1 MPYSKIAAVLNE
13 KYQLNI
19 ALSGVYDF
27 FKRRVTKKPRQYKY
41 EALDIVLPEEPK
53 QPEAPP
59 VQKAKDSKPF
69 VEEKPK
75 QEEKKENVTVSKPS
89 VQEKPKQEE
98 KEKIDIDKI
107 IAELENHKLEY
118 HDLASG
124 YQPKYY
130 TPEVAK
136 LILERI
142 KAKNQLKKEEE
153 KK

>member
-1 MPYSKIAAVLNE
+1 M
-13 KYQLNI
+13 NI
-19 ALSGVYDF
+19 
-27 FKRRVTKKPRQYKY
+27 
-41 EALDIVLPEEPK
+41 ELPEEPK
-53 QPEAPP
+53 QPEASAQKVSKFS
-59 VQKAKDSKPF
+59 VQ
-69 VEEKPK
+69 EKPK
-75 QEEKKENVTVSKPS
+75 HEEKKENVTVSKPF
-89 VQEKPKQEE
+89 VQEKPKQ
-98 KEKIDIDKI
+98 KEIDIEEIMRKLD
-107 IAELENHKLEY
+107 NHKIEY